1 MMKGSELM
9 NKSIVGKYTLA
20 LLVALVALADVASA
34 AEIKKVRAT
43 GQAAIYQN
51 DLSAARDKALD
62 DARRKAVEQAV
73 GAVIS
78 SSTLTENFELLEDK
92 IFSQAAG
99 YVRSYVVVDES
110 RDADGIYSVTI
121 DCEVSAGKIDTDL
134 AAIQN
139 LLAQK
144 QMPRVLVM
152 VSEQNVGQTEG
163 GWWSKTGA
171 AISLD
176 VVDNT
181 IFSIWSAKGVK
192 FVDRQ
197 VLEGKIRAG
206 AAASGD
212 IGNDIAK
219 EFGSLC
225 GADIV
230 IVGRAIASDIGNTYP
245 GSKLRTLQANTSIR
259 AINVNNAEM
268 LAAVTTTKSASH
280 LNAVTGGT
288 KALELVAKSAA
299 EQLLTQVLDRWSKD
313 VGGAAALN
321 LTFNG
326 VKKSKQLRLLKTF
339 LTNEIRGVENVIQR
353 SFKKGKALFEVKY
366 KGSMQQLVEELEEKV
381 FPGFAMSLEEMNSDA
396 ATMLMEA
403 Q

>member
-1 MMKGSELM
+1 
-9 NKSIVGKYTLA
+9 
-20 LLVALVALADVASA
+20 
-34 AEIKKVRAT
+34 
-43 GQAAIYQN
+43 
-51 DLSAARDKALD
+51 
-62 DARRKAVEQAV
+62 
-73 GAVIS
+73 
-78 SSTLTENFELLEDK
+78 
-92 IFSQAAG
+92 
-99 YVRSYVVVDES
+99 
-110 RDADGIYSVTI
+110 
-121 DCEVSAGKIDTDL
+121 
-134 AAIQN
+134 
-139 LLAQK
+139 
-144 QMPRVLVM
+144 
-152 VSEQNVGQTEG
+152 
-163 GWWSKTGA
+163 
-171 AISLD
+171 
-176 VVDNT
+176 
-181 IFSIWSAKGVK
+181 VK

>member
-1 MMKGSELM
+1 MK
-9 NKSIVGKYTLA
+9 KSNFNYIIAALITLVGM
-20 LLVALVALADVASA
+20 ADVAA
-34 AEIKKVRAT
+34 ASEVKKVRAT
-43 GQAAIYQN
+43 GQAVIYQN
-51 DLSAARDKALD
+51 DLAAARDKALD

-73 GAVIS
+73 GAMIS
-78 SSTLTENFELLEDK
+78 SSTVTENFELLEDK
-92 IFSQAAG
+92 IFSQSAG
-99 YVRSYVVVDES
+99 YVRTYVVVDES

-121 DCEVSAGKIDTDL
+121 DCEVSAGKIDSDL

-144 QMPRVLVM
+144 EMPRVLVM
-152 VSEQNVGQTEG
+152 VSEQNIGQTEG
-163 GWWSKTGA
+163 GWWSKSGA

-181 IFSIWSAKGVK
+181 IFSTWSAKGVK

-212 IGNDIAK
+212 IANDIAK

-230 IVGRAIASDIGNTYP
+230 IVGRAIATDIGNTYP

-288 KALELVAKSAA
+288 KALELVAKKAA
-299 EQLLTQVLDRWSKD
+299 EELLAKVLDRWSRD
-313 VGGAAALN
+313 VGGASALN

-326 VKKSKQLRLLKTF
+326 VKKSKQLRLLKAY
-339 LTNEIRGVENVIQR
+339 LTNEVRGVENVIQR

-366 KGSMQQLVEELEEKV
+366 KGSMQQLIEELEEKT
-381 FPGFAMSLEEMNSDA
+381 FPGFAMSLEEMNTDS

>member
-1 MMKGSELM
+1 MK
-9 NKSIVGKYTLA
+9 KSNFSYMIA
-20 LLVALVALADVASA
+20 ALVALVAMADFAAAS
-34 AEIKKVRAT
+34 EVKKVRAT
-43 GQAAIYQN
+43 GQAVIYQN
-51 DLSAARDKALD
+51 DLAAARDKALD

-73 GAVIS
+73 GAMIS
-78 SSTLTENFELLEDK
+78 SSTVTENFELLEDK
-92 IFSQAAG
+92 IFSQSAG

-110 RDADGIYSVTI
+110 RDGDGIYSVTI
-121 DCEVSAGKIDTDL
+121 DCEVSAGKIDSDL

-144 QMPRVLVM
+144 EMPRVLVM
-152 VSEQNVGQTEG
+152 VSEQNIGQTEG
-163 GWWSKTGA
+163 GWWSNSGA

-181 IFSIWSAKGVK
+181 IFSTWSAKGVK

-212 IGNDIAK
+212 IANDIAK

-230 IVGRAIASDIGNTYP
+230 IVGRAIATDIGNTYP

-288 KALELVAKSAA
+288 KALELVAKKAA
-299 EQLLTQVLDRWSKD
+299 EELLTKVLDRWSRD
-313 VGGAAALN
+313 VSGASALN

-326 VKKSKQLRLLKTF
+326 VKKSKQLRLLKTY
-339 LTNEIRGVENVIQR
+339 LTNEVRGVENVIQR
-353 SFKKGKALFEVKY
+353 SFKKGKALFEIKY
-366 KGSMQQLVEELEEKV
+366 KGSMQQLIEELEEKT
-381 FPGFAMSLEEMNSDA
+381 FPGFAMSLEEMNADS

>member
-1 MMKGSELM
+1 M

-20 LLVALVALADVASA
+20 LLVALVAIADVASA
-34 AEIKKVRAT
+34 AEVKKVRAT

-78 SSTLTENFELLEDK
+78 SSTVTENFELLEDK

-121 DCEVSAGKIDTDL
+121 DCEVSAGKIDSDL

-152 VSEQNVGQTEG
+152 VSEQNVGQAEG

-219 EFGSLC
+219 
-225 GADIV
+225 
-230 IVGRAIASDIGNTYP
+230 AIASDIGNTYP

-326 VKKSKQLRLLKTF
+326 VKKSKQLRLLKAF

>member
-1 MMKGSELM
+1 MMKGFELM

-20 LLVALVALADVASA
+20 MLVALVALADVASA
-34 AEIKKVRAT
+34 AEVKKVRAT

-78 SSTLTENFELLEDK
+78 SSTVTENFELLEDK

-121 DCEVSAGKIDTDL
+121 DCEVSAGKIDSDL

-197 VLEGKIRAG
+197 VLEGKDSSRCRGIR
-206 AAASGD
+206 
-212 IGNDIAK
+212 
-219 EFGSLC
+219 
-225 GADIV
+225 
-230 IVGRAIASDIGNTYP
+230 
-245 GSKLRTLQANTSIR
+245 
-259 AINVNNAEM
+259 
-268 LAAVTTTKSASH
+268 
-280 LNAVTGGT
+280 
-288 KALELVAKSAA
+288 
-299 EQLLTQVLDRWSKD
+299 
-313 VGGAAALN
+313 
-321 LTFNG
+321 
-326 VKKSKQLRLLKTF
+326 
-339 LTNEIRGVENVIQR
+339 
-353 SFKKGKALFEVKY
+353 
-366 KGSMQQLVEELEEKV
+366 
-381 FPGFAMSLEEMNSDA
+381 
-396 ATMLMEA
+396 
-403 Q
+403 

>member
-1 MMKGSELM
+1 MMKGFELM

-20 LLVALVALADVASA
+20 MLVALVALADVASA
-34 AEIKKVRAT
+34 AEVKKVRAT

-78 SSTLTENFELLEDK
+78 SSTVTENFELLEDK

-121 DCEVSAGKIDTDL
+121 DCEVSAGKIDSDL

-181 IFSIWSAKGVK
+181 IFSVWSAKGVK

-326 VKKSKQLRLLKTF
+326 VKKSKQLRLLKAF
-339 LTNEIRGVENVIQR
+339 LDQRNSRGRECDPTQ
-353 SFKKGKALFEVKY
+353 F
-366 KGSMQQLVEELEEKV
+366 
-381 FPGFAMSLEEMNSDA
+381 
-396 ATMLMEA
+396 
-403 Q
+403 

>member
-1 MMKGSELM
+1 MK
-9 NKSIVGKYTLA
+9 KSNFSYMIA
-20 LLVALVALADVASA
+20 ALVALVAMADFAAAS
-34 AEIKKVRAT
+34 EVKKVRAT
-43 GQAAIYQN
+43 GQAVIYQN
-51 DLSAARDKALD
+51 DLAAARDKALD

-73 GAVIS
+73 GAMIS
-78 SSTLTENFELLEDK
+78 SSTVTENFELLEDK
-92 IFSQAAG
+92 IFIQSAG

-110 RDADGIYSVTI
+110 RDGDGIYSVTI
-121 DCEVSAGKIDTDL
+121 DCEVSAGKIDSDL

-144 QMPRVLVM
+144 EMPRVLVM
-152 VSEQNVGQTEG
+152 VSEQNIGQTEG
-163 GWWSKTGA
+163 GWWSNSGA

-181 IFSIWSAKGVK
+181 IFSTWSAKGVK

-212 IGNDIAK
+212 IANDIAK

-230 IVGRAIASDIGNTYP
+230 IVGRTIATDIGNTYP

-288 KALELVAKSAA
+288 KALELVAKKAA
-299 EQLLTQVLDRWSKD
+299 EELLTKVLDRWSRD
-313 VGGAAALN
+313 VGGASALN

-326 VKKSKQLRLLKTF
+326 VKKSKQLRLLKTY
-339 LTNEIRGVENVIQR
+339 LTNEVRGVENVIQR
-353 SFKKGKALFEVKY
+353 SFKKGKALFEIKY
-366 KGSMQQLVEELEEKV
+366 KGSMQQLIEELEEKT
-381 FPGFAMSLEEMNSDA
+381 FPGFAMSLEEMNADS

>member
-1 MMKGSELM
+1 MAFIQSPSIVKLAPAKSTPICSYPKPTGSE
-9 NKSIVGKYTLA
+9 
-20 LLVALVALADVASA
+20 AD
-34 AEIKKVRAT
+34 
-43 GQAAIYQN
+43 
-51 DLSAARDKALD
+51 
-62 DARRKAVEQAV
+62 
-73 GAVIS
+73 
-78 SSTLTENFELLEDK
+78 
-92 IFSQAAG
+92 AAG
-99 YVRSYVVVDES
+99 LGYGER
-110 RDADGIYSVTI
+110 A
-121 DCEVSAGKIDTDL
+121 
-134 AAIQN
+134 
-139 LLAQK
+139 
-144 QMPRVLVM
+144 
-152 VSEQNVGQTEG
+152 NVGQTEG

-181 IFSIWSAKGVK
+181 IFSVWSAKGVK

-299 EQLLTQVLDRWSKD
+299 EQMLTQVLDRWSKD
-313 VGGAAALN
+313 VGGSGRAN

-326 VKKSKQLRLLKTF
+326 VKKSKQLRLLKAF
-339 LTNEIRGVENVIQR
+339 LTNEICGVENVIQR

-366 KGSMQQLVEELEEKV
+366 KGSMQQLVEELEEKE
-381 FPGFAMSLEEMNSDA
+381 FPGFAMSLEEMNADA
-396 ATMLMEA
+396 ATCSWRLNDHVDDLVRESSSHA
-403 Q
+403 SLCCRGEYLRSCRGWFIAESR

>member
-1 MMKGSELM
+1 MKGFRLM
-9 NKSIVGKYTLA
+9 NKSIFNYTLA
-20 LLVALVALADVASA
+20 ALVALVAMADFAAAS
-34 AEIKKVRAT
+34 EVKKVRAT
-43 GQAAIYQN
+43 GQAVIYQN
-51 DLSAARDKALD
+51 DLAAARDKALD

-73 GAVIS
+73 GAMIS
-78 SSTLTENFELLEDK
+78 SSTVTENFELLEDK
-92 IFSQAAG
+92 IFSQSAG

-121 DCEVSAGKIDTDL
+121 DCEVSAGKIDSDL

-144 QMPRVLVM
+144 EMPRVLVM

-163 GWWSKTGA
+163 GWWSNTGA

-181 IFSIWSAKGVK
+181 IFSTWSAKGVK

-212 IGNDIAK
+212 IANDIAK

-268 LAAVTTTKSASH
+268 LAAVTMTKSASH

-288 KALELVAKSAA
+288 KALELVAKSDA
-299 EQLLTQVLDRWSKD
+299 EQLLTQVLDRWSRD
-313 VGGAAALN
+313 VGGASSLN

-326 VKKSKQLRLLKTF
+326 VKKSKQLRLLKTY
-339 LTNEIRGVENVIQR
+339 LTNEVRGVENVIQR

-366 KGSMQQLVEELEEKV
+366 KGSMQQLIEELEEKT
-381 FPGFAMSLEEMNSDA
+381 FPGFAMSLEEMNADS

>member
-1 MMKGSELM
+1 
-9 NKSIVGKYTLA
+9 
-20 LLVALVALADVASA
+20 
-34 AEIKKVRAT
+34 
-43 GQAAIYQN
+43 
-51 DLSAARDKALD
+51 
-62 DARRKAVEQAV
+62 
-73 GAVIS
+73 
-78 SSTLTENFELLEDK
+78 
-92 IFSQAAG
+92 
-99 YVRSYVVVDES
+99 
-110 RDADGIYSVTI
+110 
-121 DCEVSAGKIDTDL
+121 
-134 AAIQN
+134 
-139 LLAQK
+139 
-144 QMPRVLVM
+144 MPQVLVM

-181 IFSIWSAKGVK
+181 IFSVWSAKGVK
-192 FVDRQ
+192 FVIVKCSKVSSR
-197 VLEGKIRAG
+197 G

-230 IVGRAIASDIGNTYP
+230 IVGRAIASDISNTYP

-268 LAAVTTTKSASH
+268 LAAVTTAKSASH

-313 VGGAAALN
+313 VGRAAALN

-326 VKKSKQLRLLKTF
+326 VKKSKQLRTQGF
-339 LTNEIRGVENVIQR
+339 LDQRNSRGRECDPTQ
-353 SFKKGKALFEVKY
+353 F
-366 KGSMQQLVEELEEKV
+366 
-381 FPGFAMSLEEMNSDA
+381 
-396 ATMLMEA
+396 
-403 Q
+403 

>member
-1 MMKGSELM
+1 MK
-9 NKSIVGKYTLA
+9 KSNLSYMIA
-20 LLVALVALADVASA
+20 ALVALVAMADFAAAS
-34 AEIKKVRAT
+34 EVKKVRAT
-43 GQAAIYQN
+43 GQAVIYQN
-51 DLSAARDKALD
+51 DLAAARDKALD

-73 GAVIS
+73 GAMIS
-78 SSTLTENFELLEDK
+78 SSTVTENFELLEDK
-92 IFSQAAG
+92 IFSQSAG

-110 RDADGIYSVTI
+110 RDGDGIYSVTI
-121 DCEVSAGKIDTDL
+121 DCEVSAGKIDSDL

-144 QMPRVLVM
+144 EMPRVLVM
-152 VSEQNVGQTEG
+152 VSEQNIGQTEG
-163 GWWSKTGA
+163 GWWSNSGA

-181 IFSIWSAKGVK
+181 IFSTWSAKGVK

-212 IGNDIAK
+212 IANDIAK

-230 IVGRAIASDIGNTYP
+230 IVGRAIATDIGNTYP
-245 GSKLRTLQANTSIR
+245 GSKLRTLQANTSLR
-259 AINVNNAEM
+259 AITVNNAEM

-288 KALELVAKSAA
+288 KALELVAKKAA
-299 EQLLTQVLDRWSKD
+299 EELLTKVLDRWSRD
-313 VGGAAALN
+313 VGGASALN

-326 VKKSKQLRLLKTF
+326 VKKSKQLRLLKTY
-339 LTNEIRGVENVIQR
+339 LTNEVRGVENVIQR

-366 KGSMQQLVEELEEKV
+366 KGSMQQLIEELEEKT
-381 FPGFAMSLEEMNSDA
+381 FPGFAMSLEEMNADS

>member
-1 MMKGSELM
+1 MKGFVVM
-9 NKSIVGKYTLA
+9 NSSISKSC
-20 LLVALVALADVASA
+20 VALVVALFCWSDLALSA
-34 AEIKKVRAT
+34 EVKKVRAT
-43 GQAAIYQN
+43 GQAVIYQN
-51 DLSAARDKALD
+51 DLAAARDKALD

-78 SSTLTENFELLEDK
+78 SSTVTENFELLEDK

-110 RDADGIYSVTI
+110 RDGDGIYSVTI
-121 DCEVSAGKIDTDL
+121 DCEVSAGKIDSDL

-152 VSEQNVGQTEG
+152 VSEQNIGQAEG
-163 GWWSKTGA
+163 GWWSKSGA

-181 IFSIWSAKGVK
+181 IFKTWSAKGVK

-197 VLEGKIRAG
+197 VIEGKIRAG

-219 EFGSLC
+219 EFGSLS

-230 IVGRAIASDIGNTYP
+230 IVGRAVATDIGNTYP

-268 LAAVTTTKSASH
+268 LAAVTMTKSASH

-288 KALELVAKSAA
+288 KALELVAKVAA
-299 EQLLTQVLDRWSKD
+299 EDLLSQVLDRWSKD

-326 VKKSKQLRLLKTF
+326 IKKSKQLRLLKTY
-339 LTNEIRGVENVIQR
+339 LTNEVRGVENVIQR

-366 KGSMQQLVEELEEKV
+366 KGSMQQLIEELEEKV
-381 FPGFAMSLEEMNSDA
+381 FPGFAMSLEEMNNDS